1 MLKNIKSKGSQPLPG
16 GKKGLT
22 FTRLAV
28 AVTLSLFAHHGY
40 AEDFFNVNALE
51 IDNPTATPVDLA
63 QFASQGGQAPG
74 TYHVDVYMNGEH
86 QDTLDVTFVDGDNG
100 KLQPL
105 LTPTQLAKWGM
116 VLSSVPGMAVM
127 AKDKATNSLTKIIPQ
142 AKTDF
147 DLPHLALKISVPQDN
162 MNQTA
167 QGEVD
172 PQLWDDGITALLL
185 SYSFSG
191 ANTQQISNGAVTTN
205 DFLNLHSG
213 FNLGGWRLRNYS
225 TWNYSKSS
233 GTSNGETDEPAESH
247 WNSINTFIQHD
258 LKRLRGQFTAGDSY
272 TPSDVFDSLQF
283 RGAQIASDD
292 DMLPESLKG
301 FAPTIR
307 GIANSNARVTVKQNG
322 SVIYQRYVSPGAFT
336 LSDLY
341 PTSSSGDLQV
351 TIREADGSERSFVQP
366 FSNVPIMQR
375 QGRLKYTVT
384 AGKYRA
390 SNPDG
395 VAPVFGQ
402 VTLLYGLPHDVTVY
416 GGVQTAANYRSAA
429 LGFGFGLGDLGSVSI
444 DLTNAWTGAGQDADA
459 QAAKEGQSFRFQYS
473 KDITATDSTI
483 TLAGYRYSTKGFYT
497 FSEAAQYQSAT
508 DDNNSSDIHNN
519 KRSKMQI
526 DLTQNLMGGD
536 WGSLSLSGYQQDYWD
551 EEGYERNLSVGYS
564 NSWNG
569 ISWTLMYTQTSYA
582 NSDQGS
588 NQQLALNLSIPLSR
602 WLPNTY
608 VSTSSTHDSHGGSVN
623 QVGLSGT
630 ALKNNNLSY
639 SVMQGY
645 GSNGDGY
652 NGMMSADYRGSY
664 GEVNAGYNYNDSSRQ
679 LNYGAQGSMIV
690 HSHGVTFGQPL
701 SGDISSIALV
711 AAPGADNALV
721 QNSTGVRTDWRGYTI
736 VPYLSPY
743 RRDRVALDTESLG
756 NNVDLKGNVASVVP
770 TKGAVVLAKFQTSV
784 GSRVLLNLI
793 HSGQAVPFGATVT
806 LDSKDDMTEE
816 NASIVGEEGQV
827 YLSGVPEKGSLTA
840 KWGDGGTQQCRANFE
855 LPPVRENNK
864 VGIEQLNLI
873 CH

>member
-1 MLKNIKSKGSQPLPG
+1 MSKNGNSRNRQSLPRRNKGFVRGHLSI
-16 GKKGLT
+16 
-22 FTRLAV
+22 
-28 AVTLSLFAHHGY
+28 AVTFFLIAHPGY
-40 AEDFFNVNALE
+40 ADDSFNIQALE
-51 IDNPTATPVDLA
+51 IDNPSATPVDLS
-63 QFASQGGQAPG
+63 QFASKGSQAPG
-74 TYHVDVYMNGEH
+74 TYHVDVVMNGEH
-86 QDTLDVTFVDGDNG
+86 QDTLDVTFVSGDNG

-105 LTPTQLAKWGM
+105 LTPAQLAKWG
-116 VLSSVPGMAVM
+116 VILSSVPGMAVM
-127 AKDKATNSLTKIIPQ
+127 AKDKQLGNLDKLIPQ
-142 AKTDF
+142 ATTEFDF
-147 DLPHLALKISVPQDN
+147 PHLTLKISVPQAN
-162 MNQTA
+162 MSQTA

-185 SYSFSG
+185 SYSFTG
-191 ANTQQISNGAVTTN
+191 ANTQQISDGAMSTN

-225 TWNYSKSS
+225 TWSYSKSS
-233 GTSNGETDEPAESH
+233 GDSNDSTDESAESH
-247 WNSINTFIQHD
+247 WSSINTFIQHD
-258 LKRLRGQFTAGDSY
+258 LKRLKGQFTAGDSY

-301 FAPTIR
+301 FAPTIK

-322 SVIYQRYVSPGAFT
+322 NVIYQRYVSPGAFT

-384 AGKYRA
+384 AGKYRPPN
-390 SNPDG
+390 SDDES
-395 VAPVFGQ
+395 PVFGQ
-402 VTLLYGLPHDVTVY
+402 ATLLYGLPHDVTVY
-416 GGVQTAANYRSAA
+416 GGVQTATNYRSAA
-429 LGFGFGLGDLGSVSI
+429 LGLGFGMGDLGSVSVDI
-444 DLTNAWTGAGQDADA
+444 TNAWTGAGQDTSN
-459 QAAKEGQSFRFQYS
+459 QTAKEGQSFRFQYS

-497 FSEAAQYQSAT
+497 FSEAAQYQSGM
-508 DDNNSSDIHNN
+508 DDDNSSDIHNN

-569 ISWTLMYTQTSYA
+569 ISWTLMYTRTDYA
-582 NSDQGS
+582 NSDEGS

-608 VSTSSTHDSHGGSVN
+608 MSTSTTHDSHGGSVN

-645 GSNGDGY
+645 GSQGDGY
-652 NGMMSADYRGSY
+652 SGMVSADYKGSY
-664 GEVNAGYNYNDSSRQ
+664 GEVNAGYNYNDSTRQ
-679 LNYGAQGSMIV
+679 VNYGAQGSVIV

-701 SGDISSIALV
+701 SGDISSVALV
-711 AAPGADNALV
+711 AAPGADNAVV

-784 GSRVLLNLI
+784 GARVLMNLMYL
-793 HSGQAVPFGATVT
+793 GKAVPFGATVT
-806 LDSKDDMTEE
+806 LDSEDKMKED

-827 YLSGVPEKGSLTA
+827 YLSGVPDKGRLTA
-840 KWGDGGTQQCRANFE
+840 KWGDGGAQHCRGNFV
-855 LPPVRENNK
+855 LPPVNFDKKAGLQIMN
-864 VGIEQLNLI
+864 VVCG
-873 CH
+873 